1 MNKESF
7 SSSGKLLE
15 SFRKLD
21 YKQQYMV
28 CYNFY
33 DEIIKYPQYDENKNC
48 LKFDEIYESIN
59 PDWLEEEKVK
69 IQQCIEVMGNA
80 LRDIE
85 QYEPAV
91 FQKIVAKI
99 IMM

>member
-1 MNKESF
+1 MIKEYRSCF
-7 SSSGKLLE
+7 NFFEAIKALS
-15 SFRKLD
+15 
-21 YKQQYMV
+21 YKQQYKV
-28 CYNFY
+28 CFAFY

-59 PDWLEEEKVK
+59 PDWLEEEKDK
-69 IQQCIEVMGNA
+69 IQQCMEVMGNA
-80 LRDIE
+80 LRDME